1 MPELMAK
8 TLIAVLI
15 VLLTT
20 HALPDLVRYRNFS
33 WLRGGQPDSGD
44 APGERA
50 TTRTLIVAGIS
61 IVLVALIQAALH
73 RHWFGLLELAFMI
86 IVLYLC
92 WGPRDLD
99 ADIDAVLKAPDSERR
114 REAAQR
120 LADGVRESAVPFTAP
135 ALVEASF
142 AAALSRRFGVLFWFA
157 VLGPVGALAYR
168 LIHLLARAPAFAEV
182 AGKARATLERAAL
195 ILDWAP
201 AHLLAWSLALVSD
214 FDAIVRA
221 WQDYHRAHGQ
231 GYFTLDLG
239 FLAFIARAGIDADV
253 AAGDGGTDS
262 LGDPVAE
269 LADAQTVLRRVL
281 YVWLALIAVIALGG
295 WAG

>member
-1 MPELMAK
+1 MAK
-8 TLIAVLI
+8 TLIAILV
-15 VLLTT
+15 VLLST

-33 WLRGGQPDSGD
+33 WLRGGLRD
-44 APGERA
+44 ADGAANASA
-50 TTRTLIVAGIS
+50 TTRTLVIAGIS
-61 IVLVALIQAALH
+61 VVLVGLIQAALH
-73 RHWFGLLELAFMI
+73 RHWFGIFELAFMI
-86 IVLYLC
+86 VVLYLC

-114 REAAQR
+114 VEAAQR
-120 LADGVRESAVPFTAP
+120 LGDGVRESAVPFTAP
-135 ALVEASF
+135 ALVEAGF

-168 LIHLLARAPAFAEV
+168 LVQLFARAPAFAEL
-182 AGKARATLERAAL
+182 AGNARATFERTAL

-201 AHLLAWSLALVSD
+201 AHLLAGSLALVSD

-253 AAGDGGTDS
+253 AAGDGGEDS
-262 LGDPVAE
+262 LGDPIAE
-269 LADAQTVLRRVL
+269 LADTQLVLRRAL
-281 YVWLALIAVIALGG
+281 YVWLALIAMIVLGG
-295 WAG
+295 WAT